1 MPSSLGERI
10 RARRQELGLTQAA
23 VAGDHLSKGFIS
35 LIEMG
40 RAKPSIETLRLLAK
54 RLQKPIGYFVEGD
67 TTLSRK
73 ALHAKLAS
81 AWISLKRA
89 EFTQAA
95 ELFAESR
102 KIAKHHKD
110 VSAEADAYIGL
121 ASALAGLR
129 QFDAA
134 QRNVRR
140 GKELAEAAQS
150 SHHLARVSQVLGLV
164 EYYRGNLTAAREH
177 FLEGYHCVQ
186 KSTNPDLSLAGSML
200 LNLGNAFRE
209 SGDVAEATKW
219 YREALK
225 TLEPTHDL
233 PRIGLVHVQ
242 LGTAQRQRGN
252 YDGALAHFTRAEH
265 IFELLEDISLLAQ
278 ARNSIGIMLVEQ
290 GEIEEAITHFKS
302 SLSMKERVGDDPG
315 RARTLTELARA
326 FAAKGLFADAQRALA
341 ESERLTQKL
350 GDVTEHARVQLARA
364 RIHVALHRIPDAI
377 RQYETSIAVL
387 EKLGLR
393 ADLVHACN
401 ELGELLI
408 EQKRPSEAAPYL
420 SKALHA
426 LRGETHAPIM
436 PLERMP
442 PRRRKARRPGSRRA
456 HHPGRAPRLQI
467 EARSATWDRA
477 VP

>member
-10 RARRQELGLTQAA
+10 RARRRELGLTQAA
-23 VAGDHLSKGFIS
+23 VAGDRLSKGFIS

-54 RLQKPIGYFVEGD
+54 RLQKPIAYFVEGD
-67 TTLSRK
+67 TSLSRK

-110 VSAEADAYIGL
+110 VSAEADSYIGL

-364 RIHVALHRIPDAI
+364 RIHVGLHRIPDAI

-408 EQKRPSEAAPYL
+408 QQKRPSEAAPYL

-426 LRGETHAPIM
+426 LRSETHAPIM

-442 PRRRKARRPGSRRA
+442 PRRRKARRSGSRGA

-467 EARSATWDRA
+467 EARSATGDRA